1 MRVVSRVDAHDI
13 LVATGMDVKVSRL
26 KRIPSE
32 IPVIL
37 LSSTD
42 NESLDPM
49 QFHTELKNNILLG
62 ASSSYNVQPRV
73 NLVDP
78 RQN

>member
-1 MRVVSRVDAHDI
+1 
-13 LVATGMDVKVSRL
+13 
-26 KRIPSE
+26 
-32 IPVIL
+32 L
-37 LSSTD
+37 LNSTD

-49 QFHTELKNNILLG
+49 QFHTELKNNMLLG
-62 ASSSYNVQPRV
+62 ASSSCNVQPRV